1 MRYVTLINSFF
12 NNLHK
17 VFKAGALATFV
28 FVAFIVCTLFC
39 PANYFAYAETD
50 NIDGE
55 LTAAQEQVESSAKS
69 YDEAVARVSELDEK
83 ISQNEAEIAE
93 LEAKLP
99 SMQTASDN
107 AFVMLYILQ
116 SNGGTLLDLMLTAQD
131 FSDFLKVFEYFQ
143 IIEEQMLASINELNS
158 SLSLLEETK
167 SELATEKEEALLAQT
182 EAETA
187 LEEAK
192 AAREA
197 AQEAARIAA
206 EEEAAARAAEEA
218 AANDAGST
226 DEESGSGSSGGS
238 IDTTPSDDG
247 ADWSSDKDTFVSS
260 WGARLDAYLSG
271 SPLSGYGQT
280 FAAAAWDYGIDP
292 RFSAAISTIE
302 SSKGAYCFRSYN
314 AWGWGSVSWSS
325 WEEAIYAHAKGL
337 ARGYGYTVSE
347 SGAQKYCPG
356 NWQNWYNKVSSEMNK
371 I

>member
-1 MRYVTLINSFF
+1 
-12 NNLHK
+12 
-17 VFKAGALATFV
+17 
-28 FVAFIVCTLFC
+28 
-39 PANYFAYAETD
+39 
-50 NIDGE
+50 
-55 LTAAQEQVESSAKS
+55 
-69 YDEAVARVSELDEK
+69 
-83 ISQNEAEIAE
+83 
-93 LEAKLP
+93 
-99 SMQTASDN
+99 
-107 AFVMLYILQ
+107 LQ

-131 FSDFLKVFEYFQ
+131 FSDFLKAFEYLQ
-143 IIEEQMLASINELNS
+143 IIEEQMLGSITKLNS

-167 SELATEKEEALLAQT
+167 SELATEKEEAILAQK

-206 EEEAAARAAEEA
+206 EEEAAAREAEEA
-218 AANDAGST
+218 AAEAQDSSS
-226 DEESGSGSSGGS
+226 DDSSSSSGENIS
-238 IDTTPSDDG
+238 TTPNDDG
-247 ADWSSDKDTFVSS
+247 ADWSSDKETFVSS
-260 WGARLDAYLSG
+260 WGVRLDAYLSG
-271 SPLSGYGQT
+271 SPLSGYGET

-292 RFSAAISTIE
+292 RFSAAISTVE
-302 SSKGAYCFRSYN
+302 STKGTYCFRSYN

-347 SGAQKYCPG
+347 SGAKKYCPG